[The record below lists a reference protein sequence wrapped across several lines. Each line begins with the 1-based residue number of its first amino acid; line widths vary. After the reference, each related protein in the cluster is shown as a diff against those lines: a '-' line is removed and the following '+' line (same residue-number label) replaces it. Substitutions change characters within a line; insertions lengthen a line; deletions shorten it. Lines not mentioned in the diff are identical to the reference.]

1 MVKINFYVDER
12 HGRMVAIS
20 FNGGQW
26 YTVKWSEL
34 PSNIQWLLAEMSVGE
49 AKIKTDTI
57 PWLEEWQNG
66 R

>member
-12 HGRMVAIS
+12 QGRMVAIS

-34 PSNIQWLLAEMSVGE
+34 PSNIQWLLAEMSVGK
-49 AKIKTDTI
+49 AKIKTDTM